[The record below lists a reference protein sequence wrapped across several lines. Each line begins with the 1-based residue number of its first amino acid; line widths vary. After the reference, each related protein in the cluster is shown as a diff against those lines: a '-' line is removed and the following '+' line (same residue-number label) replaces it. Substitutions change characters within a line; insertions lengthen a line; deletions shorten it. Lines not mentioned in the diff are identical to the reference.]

1 MAASAN
7 DLLMR
12 IKVLIDG
19 GTSSAELNRLE
30 KSLSYLDYRI
40 SQLGNRKIALKDQL
54 GEILSLSSAIKSIN
68 LGNFVTS
75 IDNVANAFN
84 RLKIDTSSLS
94 NLKNTFNQIE
104 TSKAVQQL
112 NNYEGKIKSLN
123 ETIAKVK
130 KYTTTE
136 SQPLYNFEYEKL
148 NTDLQT
154 NTKLRDVN
162 AKKINEERINIAE
175 KNNQLRNSV
184 ALYEKEKLSIDPTFR
199 TLAAITGEIKKYN
212 TELKNQQGLLDQSNE
227 RTKGLK
233 NQLAEAKQYT
243 ASLTRKNVI
252 EFGVKGTDN
261 LSNNINKLVSDI
273 NTAKNEAASLKISI
287 KSKDYNDI
295 KPIQRDIMQLSY
307 DLKKIGTESN
317 NIEFFKKARK
327 ELNDYSVQL
336 KELKFGKD
344 YSGKTS
350 DVTLQ
355 PKVDGKLV
363 TESIDKI
370 KSNIASLRKD
380 LSNIKFDDKFFKEQ
394 NVANFGKELKNLKL
408 NTVISSNKELNNSL
422 IKSIKSWSDYRNNV
436 LALSSAITQSKAS
449 IAGFKQQVN
458 SLKFDKTNENSIVN
472 LTNTIRAARA
482 ELQKP
487 INVVVK
493 YKDNDKAN
501 IFDELSRVR
510 KSINEIN
517 KLNEISVPRIDY
529 SKGAIDAAR
538 SNIQGQI
545 DSLKALEAI
554 YKSIDK
560 KSGNT
565 LSDEAKKQFSQLI
578 SEAKKAQPEL
588 SRTLS
593 VSTNK
598 EKAVQQLNEVINALK
613 SKADAIKQVEIPVKF
628 TGLNELQN
636 EIKRVTA
643 SIASSKFNSVSLPNA
658 IRSSIQSEIG
668 VLNALKKSLYISTS
682 DEKSKDGI
690 PLFSDAEQNAHKLR
704 AEYLNKQ
711 LIALGKIN
719 EAYSSS
725 EAVATRIIDLE
736 GQVAIG
742 KMKSADASKAIVQ
755 SQGVYLTALKE
766 QEAQAK
772 INVGN
777 LNNEAKEL
785 NNLLQ
790 IEKNRVSAA
799 RNAARQTIADT
810 TEQLNKTK
818 AQIDGINGNIAAQ
831 QSLIGVYRSSLDV
844 LKNIGD
850 TVKSNANIGYLSI
863 KRDIAANADK
873 LFALK
878 AIEDSLKR
886 SALISQEKIDNKNK
900 ELEGLREEKR
910 QQIELKKINIE
921 GLKLDSFNS
930 FGKRLEELRYNI
942 SGYVSSLD
950 EMIKKQRDASI
961 VNQNNIK
968 GSISNESG
976 TASGIKTQIDKLK
989 THIETENKALS
1000 DYKTNLKAYEN
1011 AIRDAINVSN
1021 NNIISGQRNKIA
1033 LDDERASIVKN
1044 IEAQRELSRSYVER
1058 LNNQISSM
1066 RTALQAEKDRITLL
1080 EKQASAE
1087 KDLIKQQ
1094 ELMTAAAKARANIN
1108 AVGGEE
1114 QTTKKKIEETKALA
1128 NAEMRRL
1135 DALQRLS
1142 DVNGALLNNNYSKL
1156 LKESN
1161 RLLAEANTR
1170 LGDYESRLTNAKS
1183 RIEALGQSG
1192 ASLDS
1197 VKQQMGNLAYQM
1209 KYLKEIGAGSTQPY
1223 TDLSNQYNQLREV
1236 RRLINEI
1243 ARMGNA
1249 IPGEK
1254 ENIIKIRT
1262 DISGLQNA
1270 QKEASK
1276 FREFMGGFGFAFTPQ
1291 QLGMQAFQMV
1301 IDTIG
1306 RLISSFIDVN
1316 RHMETLQRGLSAV
1329 FGGSMAGAIKFDELR
1344 ESANTYGLELQSLSR
1359 NYMNLSASTDG
1370 TSLQGQKTEFIF
1382 KSLSAAMAVLGADT
1396 ITTQRAFR
1404 AVGQMISKGQVY
1416 AEELKGQLAEALPG
1430 AIQMFARSMRVG
1442 TQEFLAMV
1450 KAGRVGLD
1458 ELVPFFE
1465 EVNKKYGDAA
1475 ITSSTFDQSLN
1486 RLTNTWTELMQAMGE
1501 SGAWDIAI
1509 SIINI
1514 LNTRLK
1520 SAANEAKLFAEEYK
1534 KIKPIQQVAENVDNL
1549 FIPNKDATVDEIIF
1563 GLNKEK
1569 SRDNIE
1575 TDFMDLMNSV
1585 SFDLYSGVLSRYS
1598 KIKGSIGFLF
1608 GDNVKDF
1615 LPNTDNLPNERA
1627 FAYLTALNKIEKK
1640 INEIKNNNLEII
1652 SEDQYNK
1659 LKSIGSDQ
1667 IQGENYQEEI
1677 ARRLHI
1683 NEILKQKRREL
1694 VTQRATLSALSDE
1707 IQALYRQE
1715 IERAL
1720 GQEAASRKLIQFNKA
1735 ELDSVKN
1742 VLNAERDRLSVQTQA
1757 RNTSIDSTVKTG
1769 SFLPSAAEAMKFI
1782 GSMQQ
1787 TQQVVGKIQYTM
1799 GLYNEELN
1807 KGEFKNQHILSLY
1820 RDIAI
1825 EQINMALTEARQIGD
1840 METYNRLLQQ
1850 RNNLQRDA
1858 LFQSSV
1864 KDMDPEKKRVLEQLI
1879 ASIDGKQIDVSV
1891 NTEGLTQSKTIMN
1904 EISFINNKMKATT
1917 EEIAIQRINMYKTS
1931 KTFEYELYQ
1940 MSNNIKYNYTAMNSA
1955 RISDEFALT
1964 KLELSR
1970 SEITKKANT
1979 ERITVLKRIKDIEI
1993 EIMNAL
1999 YSAKDANDQFLQN
2012 RLNDEGD
2019 ILRERL
2025 SNEDKLLRAKKNA
2038 DEQLRQ
2044 KRLYESGKISY
2055 DDFNKASSE
2064 NFEKSYSA
2072 YKRMQEAQELINASK
2087 KAGNVVEQKVLRENA
2102 LILLEAVAA
2111 TQEELGETFKLKNT
2125 LNEIAE
2131 LRKLNNRQ
2139 SDDAIAKQKN
2149 LARALEME
2157 KLAREAI
2164 AQADS
2169 DSTPEGKSQWVD
2181 IASDRYKSA
2190 LSLYSSSG
2198 DEASIKRI
2206 GALQKEYADM
2216 MITKKRELMKIT
2228 NNAYAYETKAIEYL
2242 NNAKNTDNYLN
2253 SIEIKKNAVELLKEA
2268 ATKYSEAGDDAAAMS
2283 AYDRMLAVSREIGT
2297 AKELEYKQ
2305 QLKIA
2310 DGVRLQAYAEEALA
2324 KAKSASTT
2332 NEKRALLDL
2341 ALERSKAAQAL
2352 YNEAQSAQSVS
2363 SIETVIKAIQA
2374 LILEGDKLKIDNT
2387 AAIVAEQWQKSEGS
2401 FDKLFKNLANA
2412 EVELL
2417 NELNRLN
2424 GERTAL
2430 GDNATAEQVAAI
2442 DKRIAAVN
2450 AERAFIAQSSADY
2463 KKLYESLVMSGQIKP
2478 SIDFN
2483 IKTTE
2488 VIDSVKALHNN
2499 IKEIMQQPIDVN
2511 IKVSSIQ
2518 QGTVNTNDIAS
2529 QAGKTTSILEDA
2541 SLAVVDFFFGA
2552 AQASELGAERV
2563 NNANASIVSSAVATL
2578 SALKSISTVKI
2589 DADISGF
2596 INKLLESRRSLLS
2609 FRQLTNAMTAY
2620 SGNNDITKTLN
2631 QTTQLSDSANKARLS
2646 FDGLNQAML
2655 VNTGTAQ
2662 LGQIDYRNFLDL
2674 SNAILN
2680 TQNVF
2685 EEFGVGFVNT
2695 ANTINSTQ
2703 MSDNFVETA
2712 KSATSASNIVNVLAD
2727 RLQSLVGE
2735 NYTVKITEQVITPRT
2750 NDGWTGSQIKQ
2761 RKLTIVP
2768 VVDQQSLQSSAN
2780 NIIQWSNSTASASAR
2795 VVSDAIRENTQLTAE
2810 ALNKNQLVPVL
2821 DNSMSLMSRIQEK
2834 IKGESPLIRKAIE
2847 DTMTV
2852 RAVKI
2857 DAPTFEEQ
2865 RKQLYE
2871 GLNKQGVT
2879 VSVTDIMLKD
2889 EQGWVK
2895 KAQRL
2900 VATGAGLSIPIDGFK
2915 MKDNKAFDDIV
2926 KEHQRLGVKEAHRM
2940 TIPVS
2945 IGATESNDAW
2955 KHIVSEGNRYMQLN
2969 RIRPQFENDPEGFK
2983 RLTDDLGGGL
2993 NVPVNIKVDP
3003 KQAAKDVEELSK
3015 TQSLVKDNNYIRVS
3029 LSPEDL
3035 QKFSEQIGS
3044 MQSQLS
3050 EMKRLGATNI
3060 EISKDQNNEL
3070 IVTANVDPAN
3080 QALNDLVKRIA
3091 EQHAEINVKVNY
3103 VEGNKPTGFNQSV
3116 SRFSTGGLLPGYG
3129 GGDRIHALL
3138 EPGEFVLNKRAVRW
3152 FGVDRIKA
3160 INEMIPSPASSIN
3173 NVAIPRF
3180 SSGGAVSA
3188 TPVHFHFNSKSF
3200 SATMPRDQVN
3210 DFAKALNKV
3219 TRTL

>member
-68 LGNFVTS
+68 LGNFVSS

-184 ALYEKEKLSIDPTFR
+184 ALYEKESLSIDPTFR

-212 TELKNQQGLLDQSNE
+212 TELKNQHGLLDQSNE

-327 ELNDYSVQL
+327 ELNDYSAQL

-394 NVANFGKELKNLKL
+394 NVANFGQELRNLKL

-472 LTNTIRAARA
+472 LTNTIRTARA

-598 EKAVQQLNEVINALK
+598 DKAVQQLNEVINALK

-636 EIKRVTA
+636 EIKRVTS

-658 IRSSIQSEIG
+658 ISSSIQSEIG
-668 VLNALKKSLYISTS
+668 VLNTLKKSLYATAAKGEDGNFLFGKAERDAHALRIKSIN
-682 DEKSKDGI
+682 DE
-690 PLFSDAEQNAHKLR
+690 
-704 AEYLNKQ
+704 
-711 LIALGKIN
+711 LIAQGKIQK
-719 EAYSSS
+719 AYTAS

-742 KMKSADASKAIVQ
+742 KMKSADASKAIAQ

-818 AQIDGINGNIAAQ
+818 SQIDGINGNIAAQ
-831 QSLIGVYRSSLDV
+831 QSLIGVYRSSLEV

-886 SALISQEKIDNKNK
+886 SALISQENIDKKNK
-900 ELEGLREEKR
+900 ELEGLREQKR
-910 QQIELKKINIE
+910 QQIELKKIDIE

-989 THIETENKALS
+989 TNIETENKALS

-1011 AIRDAINVSN
+1011 AIREAINVSN

-1094 ELMTAAAKARANIN
+1094 ELMTAAAKARANIT

-1114 QTTKKKIEETKALA
+1114 QTTNKKIEETKALA

-1209 KYLKEIGAGSTQPY
+1209 KYLKDIGAGSTQPY

-1236 RRLINEI
+1236 RRLMNEI
-1243 ARMGNA
+1243 SRIGNA

-1301 IDTIG
+1301 IDTVG

-1329 FGGSMAGAIKFDELR
+1329 FGGSMAGAIKFDALR

-1430 AIQMFARSMRVG
+1430 AIQMFARSMGVG

-1486 RLTNTWTELMQAMGE
+1486 RLSNSWTELMQAMGE
-1501 SGAWDIAI
+1501 SGTWDKITEALTLL
-1509 SIINI
+1509 NEI
-1514 LNTRLK
+1514 LRKTAEK
-1520 SAANEAKLFAEEYK
+1520 QKGIAEEYK
-1534 KIKPIQQVAENVDNL
+1534 KTKPINNLKYDAKNL
-1549 FIPNKDATVDEIIF
+1549 FIPTENMSFDDVVV
-1563 GLNKEK
+1563 GLDKEK
-1569 SRDNIE
+1569 SKENLTKDMRDIMREYYGASVPVDLLNEDREKDYIDALQTIE
-1575 TDFMDLMNSV
+1575 N
-1585 SFDLYSGVLSRYS
+1585 
-1598 KIKGSIGFLF
+1598 K
-1608 GDNVKDF
+1608 
-1615 LPNTDNLPNERA
+1615 
-1627 FAYLTALNKIEKK
+1627 LNKISAIDPLDWIRKTK
-1640 INEIKNNNLEII
+1640 NLEII

-1677 ARRLHI
+1677 SRRLYI

-1694 VTQRATLSALSDE
+1694 VTQRAMLIALSDE
-1707 IQALYRQE
+1707 NQALHRQE
-1715 IERAL
+1715 IAKAL
-1720 GQEAASRKLIQFNKA
+1720 GQEAASRAMIQFNKA

-1742 VLNAERDRLSVQTQA
+1742 LLNAERDRLSVQTQA
-1757 RNTSIDSTVKTG
+1757 RNSSIDGTVKTG

-1820 RDIAI
+1820 RDIAL

-1864 KDMDPEKKRVLEQLI
+1864 KDMDPDKKRVLEQLI

-2025 SNEDKLLRAKKNA
+2025 SNEDKVLKAKKNA
-2038 DEQLRQ
+2038 DEQSKQR
-2044 KRLYESGKISY
+2044 RLYESGQITH
-2055 DDFNKASSE
+2055 DDFTKASSE
-2064 NFEKSYSA
+2064 NFDKSYSA

-2087 KAGNVVEQKVLRENA
+2087 KAGNVVEQKGLRENA

-2111 TQEELGETFKLKNT
+2111 TQEELGETFQLKNT
-2125 LNEIAE
+2125 LSEIAE

-2169 DSTPEGKSQWVD
+2169 DTTPEGKSQWVD

-2216 MITKKRELMKIT
+2216 MITKKRELMKVT

-2310 DGVRLQAYAEEALA
+2310 DGVKLQAYAEEALA
-2324 KAKSASTT
+2324 KAKSTSSV
-2332 NEKRALLDL
+2332 NEKRAWLDL
-2341 ALERSKAAQAL
+2341 ALDRSKAAQSL

-2363 SIETVIKAIQA
+2363 SIEAVIKAIQA

-2401 FDKLFKNLANA
+2401 FDRLFKNLANA

-2430 GDNATAEQVAAI
+2430 GDNATAEQIAAI

-2488 VIDSVKALHNN
+2488 VIDSVKALYNN

-2511 IKVSSIQ
+2511 IKVSSTQ

-2529 QAGKTTSILEDA
+2529 QAGSTTSMLEDA
-2541 SLAVVDFFFGA
+2541 ALAVVDFFFGA

-2578 SALKSISTVKI
+2578 SALNSISTVKI

-2655 VNTGTAQ
+2655 VNSSTAQ
-2662 LGQIDYRNFLDL
+2662 LGQIDYKNFLDL
-2674 SNAILN
+2674 SDVIVN
-2680 TQNVF
+2680 TKNEF
-2685 EEFGVGFVNT
+2685 EEFGIGFVNT
-2695 ANTINSTQ
+2695 ANAINSTP
-2703 MSDNFVETA
+2703 MSANFVETA
-2712 KSATSASNIVNVLAD
+2712 KSATSAANVVNVLAD

-2750 NDGWTGSQIKQ
+2750 ADGWTGGQIKQ

-2810 ALNKNQLVPVL
+2810 AFNKNQLVPVL
-2821 DNSMSLMSRIQEK
+2821 DNSMSLMSKIHEK

-2857 DAPTFEEQ
+2857 DASTFEEQ
-2865 RKQLYE
+2865 RKQLQD
-2871 GLNKQGVT
+2871 GMNRQGVT
-2879 VSVTDIMLKD
+2879 VTVTDIKLKD
-2889 EQGWVK
+2889 EQGWVS
-2895 KAQRL
+2895 KAQKL
-2900 VATGAGLSIPIDGFK
+2900 VATGTGLSIPIDGFK
-2915 MKDNKAFDDIV
+2915 MKDNTAFDDIV
-2926 KEHQRLGVKEAHRM
+2926 KEQQRLGVKEAHRM

-2945 IGATESNDAW
+2945 IDATESNDAW
-2955 KHIVSEGNRYMQLN
+2955 KNIVSEGNRYMQLN

-2993 NVPVNIKVDP
+2993 NVPVNVKVDP

-3035 QKFSEQIGS
+3035 QKFSEQIGG
-3044 MQSQLS
+3044 MQAQLN

-3070 IVTANVDPAN
+3070 TVTANVDPAN

-3160 INEMIPSPASSIN
+3160 INDMIPSPASSIN